1 MTAIEVV
8 KKIMEEQGVS
18 QKALGKR
25 IGAKSN
31 NVVHERLQ
39 QPNISLKTLIPM
51 LQAMDYKILIVPSDR
66 RVREDEYEV
75 SGSEKK
81 AKPDKVDL
89 DALLGTEAPSPVS
102 KNGKIKLPKTPKP
115 EVEEK

>member
-1 MTAIEVV
+1 MLRAADEGSVAE
-8 KKIMEEQGVS
+8 MQS
-18 QKALGKR
+18 CQNSAC
-25 IGAKSN
+25 SYN
-31 NVVHERLQ
+31 
-39 QPNISLKTLIPM
+39 LKGEPPKNDLMRQTSFSLIPM